1 MQFPSRRKSESY
13 AETSPRIQ
21 ADSRIM
27 APEKGEVEPLFP
39 TASRRLADDSQLS
52 KPRDSQQVHSR
63 TLETTAETCRPLSS
77 EGGLHLP
84 QTTEQPLSAQTL
96 FYPEPLPT
104 SVYKDPSH
112 LLRSSLGLLRCP
124 VTSAHR
130 KQKQE
135 GHLSAGM
142 QGQPEQQAGLLTKYE
157 WPRR

>member
-27 APEKGEVEPLFP
+27 APGKGEVEPLFP

-77 EGGLHLP
+77 EGGLYLPPNNRTASLCPKAVLPRATAHLC
-84 QTTEQPLSAQTL
+84 
-96 FYPEPLPT
+96 
-104 SVYKDPSH
+104 V
-112 LLRSSLGLLRCP
+112 
-124 VTSAHR
+124 
-130 KQKQE
+130 
-135 GHLSAGM
+135 
-142 QGQPEQQAGLLTKYE
+142 
-157 WPRR
+157 